1 MTCSNKCWNKPLIE
15 LVHSFQVHVVRQP
28 HILIYEVESSVSYEL
43 VQVTMIVLDDSV
55 SSTRLTFPYSFKNAN
70 ISFCKFYTVFL
81 GGGRNTFCFYFVYYC
96 HETYKRSSV
105 FSYHILFFNLVSKN
119 STNRNS
125 ELLNKWHVFKKLYRL
140 FFDFARRKL
149 PNSVTT

>member
-81 GGGRNTFCFYFVYYC
+81 GGGETLSAFILFIIVMRLTKDLQCFHIIFYFLIWYLKIQQIEIANYLINDMC
-96 HETYKRSSV
+96 SRNYIDFFLILQEG
-105 FSYHILFFNLVSKN
+105 SYQIL
-119 STNRNS
+119 
-125 ELLNKWHVFKKLYRL
+125 
-140 FFDFARRKL
+140 
-149 PNSVTT
+149 